1 MAEIKGDELKNT
13 ENEQRIKLFST
24 KPRRNTNLI
33 FRTLQ
38 VPIYYIL

>member
-13 ENEQRIKLFST
+13 ENEQHELFPT
-24 KPRRNTNLI
+24 KPERNTSLI

-38 VPIYYIL
+38 VHNI